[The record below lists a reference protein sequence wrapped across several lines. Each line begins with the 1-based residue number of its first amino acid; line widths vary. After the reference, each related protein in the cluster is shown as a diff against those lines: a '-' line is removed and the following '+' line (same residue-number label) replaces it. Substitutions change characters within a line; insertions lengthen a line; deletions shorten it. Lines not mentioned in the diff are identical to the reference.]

1 MKKTPRVQDAFDFL
15 EKLAPASLAEEW
27 DPVGLQVGSLK
38 EELHGILVALDVTET
53 ALWEAVEHD
62 CNLLVTHHPL
72 FFKPLKRLDD
82 RTPVSRCARLAAQMG
97 VNVVSFHTNL
107 DATERGLN
115 DQLAQGLGL
124 KGLKP
129 LLPSRDPRRP
139 RAGLGRIGK
148 VARTNL
154 GKFADAVGKRL
165 ALEHL
170 RFVGD
175 PKHPVERVAVMTG
188 SGGGY
193 FNEAK
198 AAGADVLVTGDVKYH
213 PALDALAEGV
223 ALIDIGHFAGEIG
236 MVPWLAA
243 ELRRWGGR
251 RGFAKRIFAS
261 ESGRDPFRFWNAGPA
276 R

>member
-1 MKKTPRVQDAFDFL
+1 MKNMPRVQDAFDFL
-15 EKLAPASLAEEW
+15 EKIAPASLAEEW
-27 DPVGLQVGSLK
+27 DPVGIQVGSLK
-38 EELHGILVALDVTET
+38 EELHGVLVSLDVTET

-115 DQLAQGLGL
+115 DQLAGRLGL
-124 KGLKP
+124 KALKP

-139 RAGLGRIGK
+139 RAGLGRIGR

-154 GKFADAVGKRL
+154 AKFADAVGKRL

-175 PKHPVERVAVMTG
+175 PKRPVERVAVMTG

-193 FNEAK
+193 FQEAK

-213 PALDALAEGV
+213 PALDALAEGI

-243 ELRRWGGR
+243 ELRRWGRR

-261 ESGRDPFRFWNAGPA
+261 ESGRDPFRFWSAGPA

>member
-1 MKKTPRVQDAFDFL
+1 MKKPLRVQDAFDFL

-27 DPVGLQVGSLK
+27 DPVGLQVGSLQ
-38 EELHGILVALDVTET
+38 EELHGVLISLDVTEA

-115 DQLAQGLGL
+115 DQLAARLGL
-124 KGLKP
+124 KGVKP

-139 RAGLGRIGK
+139 RAGLGRVGK
-148 VARTNL
+148 VAKTRL
-154 GKFADAVGKRL
+154 AKFADAVGKRL

-175 PKHPVERVAVMTG
+175 PQRPVARVAVMTG

-193 FNEAK
+193 FHEAK

-243 ELRRWGGR
+243 ELRRWAR
-251 RGFAKRIFAS
+251 SRGFAKRIFAS
-261 ESGRDPFRFWNAGPA
+261 ESGRDPFRFWSAGPA

>member
-1 MKKTPRVQDAFDFL
+1 MTFL
-15 EKLAPASLAEEW
+15 EKLAPPSLAEEW

-38 EELHGILVALDVTET
+38 EELHGILVALDVTEL

-82 RTPVSRCARLAAQMG
+82 RTPTSRCARLAAQMG
-97 VNVVSFHTNL
+97 INVVSFHTNL

-115 DQLAQGLGL
+115 DQLAQRLGL
-124 KGLKP
+124 KGLKT
-129 LLPSRDPRRP
+129 LLPSRDLRRP
-139 RAGLGRIGK
+139 RSGLGRIGK
-148 VARTNL
+148 VSKTSL
-154 GKFADAVGKRL
+154 GKFTDSVGKKL
-165 ALEHL
+165 QLKDL

-175 PKHPVERVAVMTG
+175 PKHSIERVAVMTG

-193 FNEAK
+193 FGEAK
-198 AAGADVLVTGDVKYH
+198 AAGAEVLVTGDVKYH
-213 PALDALAEGV
+213 QALDALAEGI

-236 MVPWLAA
+236 MVPWLAG
-243 ELRRWGGR
+243 ELRRWGKSHGL
-251 RGFAKRIFAS
+251 AKRIFES
-261 ESGRDPFRFWNAGPA
+261 ESGHDPFRFWSARPA